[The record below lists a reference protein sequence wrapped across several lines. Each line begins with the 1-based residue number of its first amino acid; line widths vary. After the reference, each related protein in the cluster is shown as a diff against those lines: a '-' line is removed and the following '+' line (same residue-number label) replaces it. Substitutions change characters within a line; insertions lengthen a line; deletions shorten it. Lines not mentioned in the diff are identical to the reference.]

1 MDGDRDLRQRVGL
14 LQLSEETGLPRK
26 LSTNVGLA
34 SRLLALLLAACRSPE
49 AGAPDRVRVES
60 GEQGAASS
68 PAAGV
73 DSSSLQQLK
82 FEIRTRLPAF
92 GYARNVRTGAP
103 LSADTSVVGLTD
115 IRGVGQD
122 SAGRLYVLDAAA
134 RRVFTYGA
142 DGRPIGAIG
151 FGNGEG
157 PGYFLHPLT
166 LAVAPDGRVALADVG
181 LMRVTVFSAMG
192 ELLWSVPSG
201 QYGTP
206 VGLAFSP
213 EGVFVQFR
221 TMGPSDSLVALIQ
234 PNGSVTRWYH
244 VGDEHQIR
252 LARGGQLGILSPS
265 LDGGTAT
272 YFTPYL
278 QKWLQL
284 DQPRDWMG
292 RDADPTSDVEEERSE
307 RGPPL
312 TFVRTGLLGA
322 GQLAADQWWTL
333 SYQYGP
339 GSPRAP
345 GRVRLLYF
353 SRLHVSGR
361 VIQKVDLEPALPGVT
376 RLFPSSTSNQ
386 VFALANEPEP
396 HVMVVDLVADPR

>member
-1 MDGDRDLRQRVGL
+1 M
-14 LQLSEETGLPRK
+14 
-26 LSTNVGLA
+26 
-34 SRLLALLLAACRSPE
+34 
-49 AGAPDRVRVES
+49 
-60 GEQGAASS
+60 
-68 PAAGV
+68 
-73 DSSSLQQLK
+73 
-82 FEIRTRLPAF
+82 
-92 GYARNVRTGAP
+92 
-103 LSADTSVVGLTD
+103 TD

-122 SAGRLYVLDAAA
+122 SAGRFYVLDAAA
-134 RRVFTYGA
+134 RRVFTYEA
-142 DGRPIGAIG
+142 DGRPIGVIG
-151 FGNGEG
+151 FGYGEG
-157 PGYFLHPLT
+157 PGYFQHPLT
-166 LAVAPDGRVALADVG
+166 LAVAPDGRVAMADVG
-181 LMRVTVFSAMG
+181 LMRVTVFSAIG
-192 ELLWSVPSG
+192 ELLWSVPTG

-221 TMGPSDSLVALIQ
+221 TLAPSDSLVALIQ
-234 PNGSVTRWYH
+234 PDGSVTRWYH
-244 VGDEHQIR
+244 IGDEHQIR

-284 DQPRDWMG
+284 GQPTEWMG
-292 RDADPTSDVEEERSE
+292 RDVDPGSDVEQERSE

-322 GQLAADQWWTL
+322 GHLAADQWWTL

-345 GRVRLLYF
+345 GRVRRLFF
-353 SRLHVSGR
+353 SRLHVSGQ
-361 VIQKVDLEPALPGVT
+361 VIQKVDLEPALPGVS

-386 VFALANEPEP
+386 IFALVSEPEP
-396 HVMVVDLVADPR
+396 HVMVVDLVPDPR